1 MKSFASQ
8 AESPNWL
15 DIAIMNAGLASL
27 QWNLTADGWE
37 RQIQV
42 NVLSTTFLSL
52 LLLPQLEQPSES
64 ASHALP
70 QLDLWEVTLA
80 WTPNLSSEVPRTS
93 LQSST
98 IRTLRKN

>member
-1 MKSFASQ
+1 VKSFASQ

-37 RQIQV
+37 RQIQL

-70 QLDLWEVTLA
+70 QLVLVGSDASLDTKSFERSAENILA
-80 WTPNLSSEVPRTS
+80 ELNNKDT
-93 LQSST
+93 
-98 IRTLRKN
+98 